1 MTRPVPQWGG
11 DRRADGDPG
20 EVASGNRAVV
30 TARWFLFVVA
40 VLVALVLVI
49 GAARA
54 MLANDPDPDPDL
66 RPYPSPSPSSWSPEC
81 TEEDLADGMCLT
93 YDDIRN
99 QPFYTQEPTP

>member
-1 MTRPVPQWGG
+1 MIRPAPQWGG
-11 DRRADGDPG
+11 DRLGDGNAG
-20 EVASGNRAVV
+20 EAATDNPAVV
-30 TARWFLFVVA
+30 TLRWVLFAVA

-49 GAARA
+49 GTARA
-54 MLANDPDPDPDL
+54 MLADDPDPDL

-99 QPFYTQEPTP
+99 QPTYTQEPTP